1 VSQPSELRE
10 DLLRRA
16 RARGLEI
23 DDIAEALEPGVAS
36 LRARLRVLADE
47 LRPDDTPPPDR
58 RESPRSS

>member
-1 VSQPSELRE
+1 MSQDALRE

-36 LRARLRVLADE
+36 LLARLRALADE
-47 LRPDDTPPPDR
+47 LTPSDTPPPER
-58 RESPRSS
+58 RVRPR